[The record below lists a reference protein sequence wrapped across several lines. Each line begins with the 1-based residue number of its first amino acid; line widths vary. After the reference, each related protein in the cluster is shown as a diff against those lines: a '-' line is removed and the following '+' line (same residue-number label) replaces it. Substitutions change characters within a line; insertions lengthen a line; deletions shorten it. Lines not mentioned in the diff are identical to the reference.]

1 LSLTSRRYNPA
12 ALRPGAL
19 LRRAA
24 PVAALALL
32 LVPGSAFAGLITP
45 EHGGSPNADSINT
58 LYLITLVIAIVVLA
72 IVWGTLGWS
81 LLRYRAKKGRSAA
94 QIHGNTPLE
103 IGWTIGA
110 AVILIVLATV
120 TFIKLGGIQNPPDTP
135 SNGFQGS
142 TQLFAATN
150 VPKPPNGKA
159 LHICVTGRQY
169 IWRYTY
175 APCSKNALGQTY
187 SYQEMVV
194 PAHTTVVLDIQST
207 DVAHSWWIPKLGG
220 KFDAIP
226 GYHNYTWFQAK
237 KAGVTYGGQCA
248 ELCGRNH
255 ANMSALVRVVTPDQY
270 QAWLTQQK
278 TYINQANKDVQTER
292 KALERSGD
300 L

>member
-1 LSLTSRRYNPA
+1 
-12 ALRPGAL
+12 
-19 LRRAA
+19 
-24 PVAALALL
+24 
-32 LVPGSAFAGLITP
+32 
-45 EHGGSPNADSINT
+45 
-58 LYLITLVIAIVVLA
+58 VLA
-72 IVWGTLGWS
+72 VVWGTLGYA
-81 LLRYRAKKGRSAA
+81 LVRYRAKKGRVAA
-94 QIHGNTPLE
+94 QVHGNTPLE
-103 IGWTIGA
+103 IGWTVAA
-110 AVILIVLATV
+110 AVILIVLTTV
-120 TFIKLGGIQNPPDTP
+120 TFLKLGGIQNPPNTA
-135 SNGFQGS
+135 SNGLQGS
-142 TQLFAATN
+142 TQLFAATS

-159 LHICVTGRQY
+159 LNICVTGRQY
-169 IWRYTY
+169 IWRFTY

-207 DVAHSWWIPKLGG
+207 DVDHSWWIPKLGG

-237 KAGVTYGGQCA
+237 QAGVTYTGQCA

-255 ANMSALVRVVTPDQY
+255 ANMTARVRVVTPDQY
-270 QAWLTQQK
+270 QAWLQRQK